1 VPTIGRWS
9 VVAVAATSAVALS
22 ACGSDNN
29 SGTKAS
35 AGGSSSSAAAAPSS
49 GSVSCGKASIT
60 GAGSTFQKN
69 LELQWIKDY
78 TSACS
83 GAGVQ
88 YNGTGSGAGIQSFSD
103 KQVDFAG
110 SDSLLKE
117 TEQPKADARCGT
129 GNKAIH
135 IPVTGGA
142 VVLTYN
148 LPGVSTL
155 KLSAPVIAGIFTGS
169 IKTWNDPKTAADNS
183 GTTLPKLPI
192 QPVHRSDSSG
202 TTDIFSKFLTADAGS
217 DWTLGTGKELK
228 WPGGQA
234 AKGSDGVTAGV
245 KSAPGGI
252 TYTELSFAKANS
264 LPVAQVKGKGS
275 DFVDATGDTVAKA
288 LGAATVDGSK
298 GDVRVKVD
306 YASTATGAYPISA
319 VTYVI
324 ACDKGN
330 QNADSVKAFLT
341 YATGK
346 GQESAPSLG
355 YAKLPDAIASKVT
368 SEVSSLS

>member
-1 VPTIGRWS
+1 VSVPS
-9 VVAVAATSAVALS
+9 VRQVRSSDPGHDAGTHGGISADNRPVECRRSGGHERSGPERLRL
-22 ACGSDNN
+22 DNN

-169 IKTWNDPKTAADNS
+169 IKTWNDPKIAADNS

-264 LPVAQVKGKGS
+264 LPVAQVKGKGQRLRRRH
-275 DFVDATGDTVAKA
+275 G
-288 LGAATVDGSK
+288 
-298 GDVRVKVD
+298 
-306 YASTATGAYPISA
+306 
-319 VTYVI
+319 
-324 ACDKGN
+324 
-330 QNADSVKAFLT
+330 
-341 YATGK
+341 
-346 GQESAPSLG
+346 
-355 YAKLPDAIASKVT
+355 
-368 SEVSSLS
+368 